1 MSHPYIFLIPII
13 ISIVFISSN
22 SISAYAVSN
31 TEYTVNLSENLNLG
45 EQDIYATSF
54 NIEWAI
60 WQLTSVFSIMIIAF
74 ILLTI
79 IRLLSFN
86 DVNITNVEERAKKLQ
101 GKGMEHFLKKTKAEL
116 IDRSKRGNELYEI
129 KMFRTYRL
137 KWLKYEDPSTVGKI
151 YGCFVPSD
159 MTKADEAMA
168 WKFQITEEEYDGLE
182 IEA

>member
-1 MSHPYIFLIPII
+1 MSHPIFLIPII
-13 ISIVFISSN
+13 ISIIFIFSN
-22 SISAYAVSN
+22 SISAYAASN
-31 TEYTVNLSENLNLG
+31 TEHIVILSENLNLG
-45 EQDIYATSF
+45 EQDIYTTGF
-54 NIEWAI
+54 NIENTI
-60 WQLTSVFSIMIIAF
+60 WQLTSVFLMMVIG
-74 ILLTI
+74 LLLI
-79 IRLLSFN
+79 PVMRLFSFN

-151 YGCFVPSD
+151 YGCFVPSE

-168 WKFQITEEEYDGLE
+168 WKFQITEEEYDGME